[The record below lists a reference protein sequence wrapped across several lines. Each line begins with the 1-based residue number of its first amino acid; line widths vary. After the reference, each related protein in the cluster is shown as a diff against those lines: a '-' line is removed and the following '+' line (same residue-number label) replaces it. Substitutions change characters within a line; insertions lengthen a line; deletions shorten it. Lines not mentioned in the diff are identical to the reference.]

1 MRNFQRVF
9 TQYRYTCDSEFGHSI
24 NGPLSKLVKLLKSS
38 DPCEQ
43 VVLIAF
49 LFLEIVKIES
59 RRIVIIHFERA
70 DPLWFQLLFKIKS
83 FLPDVTVTSSVEE
96 FLRNS
101 GNMVLVSNYKCVT
114 GLKFSE
120 LLLVLDA
127 DEYHLKQ
134 FIPEAMA
141 RCMNNLTILVRSKHK
156 GNSKSDTVLDLVD
169 YWQGSNETG
178 KPILEI
184 LSLKVYSCYNFKKH
198 KDCKETYCKSDKSKY
213 SSYKVHKRCQKYKDL
228 PRKIQHSYLNLH
240 LEEKKISAEAEAV

>member
-1 MRNFQRVF
+1 
-9 TQYRYTCDSEFGHSI
+9 
-24 NGPLSKLVKLLKSS
+24 
-38 DPCEQ
+38 
-43 VVLIAF
+43 
-49 LFLEIVKIES
+49 
-59 RRIVIIHFERA
+59 
-70 DPLWFQLLFKIKS
+70 
-83 FLPDVTVTSSVEE
+83 
-96 FLRNS
+96 
-101 GNMVLVSNYKCVT
+101 MVLVSNYNCVT
-114 GLKFSE
+114 GLEFSE

-169 YWQGSNETG
+169 YWQESNEMR

-184 LSLKVYSCYNFKKH
+184 LSLKFCSGYTFKKH
-198 KDCKETYCKSDKSKY
+198 ENSKETYCKSDKSKY

-228 PRKIQHSYLNLH
+228 SRKIQHSYSNLH